1 MSHTQKKKLKIALV
15 GYTMADGG
23 LEKMLSG
30 TSHLFAQSQ
39 FEVHVIVLENKIS
52 YDYSGKL
59 HNLGIYSKIL
69 KYIKL
74 KILLKKQQFDYIIDF
89 RYRLNPLME
98 LLFLNGIYTKTK
110 VIYTVHSAKL
120 EHYFTLNNW
129 VAQQIF
135 KKVFKVVAVS
145 KSIQQNIEQKYLFKE
160 TQVIYNFI
168 NEETILVLGSEKRD
182 FLYENYI
189 VAVGRLVPLKQFDR
203 LLKSYAASVL
213 PSNNIDLV
221 IVGDGSERN
230 NLKEL
235 AVNLKIQDKVHF
247 LGFKNNPFPY
257 MKEAEFLVLCSQ
269 YEGFP
274 MVLLESLSLGTPA
287 VSFDCE
293 SGPSEIIKNEYNGL
307 LVKDQDFTE
316 LTQKM
321 NTFVEDKK
329 CYSYCKENTV
339 SSVTPFHKNTVLKD
353 WLNLLQ

>member
-1 MSHTQKKKLKIALV
+1 MSNTQKKKLKIALV

-23 LEKMLSG
+23 LEKMLSE
-30 TSHLFAQSQ
+30 TSHLLTQSQ

-59 HNLGIYSKIL
+59 HNLGIYSKIV

-74 KILLKKQQFDYIIDF
+74 KSLLKKQQFDYIIDF

-98 LLFLNGIYTKTK
+98 LFFLNGIYTKTK

-120 EHYFTLNNW
+120 EHYFTSNNW

-135 KKVFKVVAVS
+135 KKVFKVVTVS
-145 KSIQQNIEQKYLFKE
+145 KSIQQNIEEKYLFKKA
-160 TQVIYNFI
+160 QVIYNFV
-168 NEETILVLGSEKRD
+168 NEETVFPLGNEKKD
-182 FLYENYI
+182 FLCENYI

-203 LLKSYAASVL
+203 LLRSYAASVL

-257 MKEAEFLVLCSQ
+257 VKKAQFLVLCSQ
-269 YEGFP
+269 YEGFGL
-274 MVLLESLSLGTPA
+274 VLVEALQLGVP
-287 VSFDCE
+287 VISFDCE
-293 SGPSEIIKNEYNGL
+293 SGPSEIIKSEYNGL

-316 LTQKM
+316 LIYKM
-321 NTFVEDKK
+321 NIFVEDKK
-329 CYSYCKENTV
+329 LYNYCKKNAV

-353 WLNLLQ
+353 WLNVLQ